1 MKAVRLNQGGQP
13 VQIEDFPQPTPA
25 AGEVLVRVH
34 AAGVNPVDRIIA
46 LGYME
51 AYFPAPLTLGM
62 DFAGDVV
69 TVGEGVTHVKAGDAV
84 YGMSP
89 AAGTFAEYA
98 VVKAIGIAL
107 KPRSLD
113 YVQAAAVPLS
123 GLSAW
128 QILFQNVQ
136 LKSGE
141 RLLIHGAGGGVG
153 TIAVQLAKSVGAYVI
168 AHDKGDKAQLLPS
181 LGADE
186 FINADSERF
195 EDKAANLDVVLDF
208 VGGQGEYVERSL
220 AVLRPG
226 SRLVTA
232 AMQVDSEPAA
242 QRGITASGFYTQP
255 TIEHLTSLAEAI
267 DAGKVRVIVNQT
279 FPLDDVQTA
288 LYANP
293 AGGGKVVLTIP

>member
-1 MKAVRLNQGGQP
+1 MKVARMNKGGQP
-13 VQIEDFPQPTPA
+13 IQIEDFPQPTPG

-34 AAGVNPVDRIIA
+34 AAGVNPVDRMIA

-51 AYFPAPLTLGM
+51 AYFPSPLTMGM

-69 TVGEGVTHVKAGDAV
+69 AVGEGVIHVKAGDAV
-84 YGMSP
+84 YGMSS

-98 VVKAIGIAL
+98 VVKAVGVAL

-153 TIAVQLAKSVGAYVI
+153 TIAVQLAKSIGAYVI

-195 EDKAANLDVVLDF
+195 EDKAANLDVVLDL
-208 VGGQGEYVERSL
+208 VGAEYVERSL

-232 AMQVDSEPAA
+232 AMQVDSEAVA

-255 TIEHLTSLAEAI
+255 TVEQLTSLAETI
-267 DAGKVRVIVNQT
+267 DAGKVKIIVNQT
-279 FPLDDVQTA
+279 FPLDEVQTA
-288 LYANP
+288 LFANP

>member
-1 MKAVRLNQGGQP
+1 MKAARINESGQP
-13 VQIEDFPQPTPA
+13 VQVVDFPQPTPG
-25 AGEVLVRVH
+25 AGEVLVHVQ
-34 AAGVNPVDRIIA
+34 AASVNPIDRLIA
-46 LGYME
+46 LGYVD

-69 TVGEGVTHVKAGDAV
+69 AVGEGVTHVKAGDAV

-89 AAGTFAEYA
+89 TTGTFAEYA
-98 VVKAIGIAL
+98 VVKAIGVAL

-128 QILFQNVQ
+128 QTLFQNAH

-153 TIAVQLAKSVGAYVI
+153 TIAVQLAKSAGAYVI
-168 AHDKGDKAQLLPS
+168 AHDKGDKAELLPS

-186 FINADSERF
+186 YINADTERF
-195 EDKAANLDVVLDF
+195 EDRATDIDVILDM
-208 VGGQGEYVERSL
+208 VGGEYVERSL
-220 AVLRPG
+220 AVLRSG

-232 AMQVDSEPAA
+232 AMQVDSEAAA
-242 QRGITASGFYTQP
+242 QRGITASGFQTHP
-255 TIEHLTSLAEAI
+255 TVEDLTSLAEAI
-267 DAGKVRVIVNQT
+267 DAGKVRLIVNQT
-279 FPLDDVQTA
+279 FRLDELATA
-288 LYANP
+288 LFANP